1 MKIMKNTELDSE
13 EELQEDSDEE
23 EEKSAD
29 LNKIMLRGKTI
40 KLKLGKDS
48 DISSDSS
55 SSLSSNSEET
65 AS

>member
-1 MKIMKNTELDSE
+1 MKNTELDSE

-48 DISSDSS
+48 DISSDSI